1 MAIKRILLPFCDNGD
16 VKAVAEAAFHLGHL
30 LSAQV
35 RGLLARRPY
44 SFLPTLGEPLSPEM
58 IELLAEHEQRSKA
71 ESFRRAQVMFQDLE
85 ARFPHVDTQWN
96 AADGSIR
103 DLVGHSAKLAD
114 ISLLGSGPQF
124 EENGWEEIREA
135 ALLGSGRPI
144 LLVPSTGIETASFER
159 VVIAWKES
167 IEAAR
172 AIGAADPFLML
183 AKEVYLV
190 SVGENAEEASASL
203 QQVESYLQLH
213 FAELRSEV
221 TVPPDKN
228 TGEILISTCEARGHA
243 LLVMGAYSHWRWQE
257 RVFGGVT
264 DYVLR
269 EARTPVLM
277 AH

>member
-1 MAIKRILLPFCDNGD
+1 MTIKRILLPFCDDGD
-16 VKAVAEAAFHLGHL
+16 VKPIAEAAFKIGRL

-44 SFLPTLGEPLSPEM
+44 SFLPTVGEPLSPEM
-58 IELLAEHEQRSKA
+58 IQLLVEHEQRTKA
-71 ESFRRAQVMFQDLE
+71 ENLGRAQEIFQDLE
-85 ARFPHVDTQWN
+85 ARFPHVHAQWV
-96 AADGSIR
+96 AADGIIR
-103 DLVGHSAKLAD
+103 DLVSHSARLSD
-114 ISLLGSGPQF
+114 ISILGSGPQF

-144 LLVPSTGIETASFER
+144 LLVPSTGIEEVSFEAI
-159 VVIAWKES
+159 VIAWKES
-167 IEAAR
+167 IEVAR
-172 AIGAADPFLML
+172 AIAAADPFLML
-183 AKEVYLV
+183 AKEVYLIA
-190 SVGENAEEASASL
+190 VGENAEVSASL

-221 TVPPDKN
+221 ITPSDKN
-228 TGEILISTCEARGHA
+228 TGETLMSTCEAHGRA
-243 LLVMGAYSHWRWQE
+243 MLVMGAYSHWRWQE

-264 DYVLR
+264 EYVLR